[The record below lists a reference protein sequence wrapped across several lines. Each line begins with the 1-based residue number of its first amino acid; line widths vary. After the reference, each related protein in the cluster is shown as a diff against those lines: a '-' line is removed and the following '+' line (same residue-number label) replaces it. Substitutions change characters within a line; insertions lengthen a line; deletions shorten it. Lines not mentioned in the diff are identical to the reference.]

1 MKKSAII
8 LSVVALMF
16 LVATPVMA
24 MGLAEDAR
32 AAGYVLPGEE
42 VAAPALEE
50 NLLENAADY
59 IKALYDKSTKSNPA
73 PRTTADFEV
82 YDQLAIKGQTFSIAW
97 STDTEYVVAEEKGD
111 HIVLINIDEA
121 APQETVYNLIAVV
134 TDTATGES
142 ITLSMPKTLP
152 QGSTDPAPEEIVLAA
167 YLLADGE
174 YLPKEVR
181 LIGKVVAIP
190 TAYSEQYG
198 NITVNIQIGA
208 LADNIIQCYR
218 LSGEGCADIKEG
230 DVITV
235 QGKIKNYKGT
245 IEFDKPTLVGFGGIP
260 DQSATLDAAFALAD
274 GEAMKGLQV
283 LVGTIVAIPTVYS
296 ADYNN
301 ITVNIQPLGDE
312 RIVQCYRL
320 TGGADLKEGDVI
332 TVVGNIKNY
341 KGTIE
346 FDKAC
351 RYLDDRAYGSVKT
364 LFKAYELEDGKALEG
379 ARKITG
385 TIVAI
390 PSAYSSDYGNITVN
404 LQVGGLEEYIIQCYR
419 LTGGADL
426 EIGDTITVSG
436 IIKNYKGTIEFDKNC
451 TYEK

>member
-42 VAAPALEE
+42 VAAPEE

-82 YDQLAIKGQTFSIAW
+82 YDQLAIKGQTFTIAW

-111 HIVLINIDEA
+111 HVVLINIDEA

-134 TDTATGES
+134 TDAATGES

-152 QGSTDPAPEEIVLAA
+152 QGSTDPAPEEIVLSA

-218 LSGEGCADIKEG
+218 LSGEGCANIKEG

-320 TGGADLKEGDVI
+320 AGGAELKEGDVI

-390 PSAYSSDYGNITVN
+390 PSAYSEQYGNITVN

>member
-1 MKKSAII
+1 MKKSVLI
-8 LSVVALMF
+8 LSIAALLL
-16 LVATPVMA
+16 LVAMPVMA
-24 MGLAEDAR
+24 NGLAEDMK
-32 AAGYVLPGEE
+32 AAGYVLPGQE
-42 VAAPALEE
+42 APAE

-82 YDQLAIKGQTFSIAW
+82 YDQIAIKGQVFTIDW
-97 STDTEYVVAEEKGD
+97 STDTEYVKAVPQGNNV
-111 HIVLINIDEA
+111 VLIDIDEA
-121 APQETVYNLIAVV
+121 APQETLYNLIAVV
-134 TDTATGES
+134 TDAATGEKIS
-142 ITLSMPKTLP
+142 LAMPKTLP
-152 QGSTDPAPEEIVLAA
+152 QGSTDPAPEEIVLTA
-167 YLLADGE
+167 YQLADGE
-174 YLPKEVR
+174 AMPKEVR

-190 TAYSEQYG
+190 TVYSEQYG
-198 NITVNIQIGA
+198 NITVNIQVAA

-245 IEFDKPTLVGFGGIP
+245 IEFDKPVLVGFGAIP

-320 TGGADLKEGDVI
+320 AGGAELKEGDVI
-332 TVVGNIKNY
+332 TVVGTIKNY

-351 RYLDDRAYGSVKT
+351 RYMLDDGAYGSVKT
-364 LFKAYELEDGKALEG
+364 LFKAYDLDEGKALEG
-379 ARKITG
+379 ARKIKG
-385 TIVAI
+385 TIVSI
-390 PSAYSSDYGNITVN
+390 PTAYSADYNNITVN
-404 LQVGGLEEYIIQCYR
+404 LQVGPLEEYVIQCYR

-426 EIGDTITVSG
+426 EIGDVITVSG
-436 IIKNYKGTIEFDKNC
+436 IIKDYKGTKEFDKGC

>member
-218 LSGEGCADIKEG
+218 LSGEGCANIKEG

-320 TGGADLKEGDVI
+320 AGGAELKEGDVI

>member
-16 LVATPVMA
+16 LVATPVIA

-42 VAAPALEE
+42 VAAPEE

-82 YDQLAIKGQTFSIAW
+82 YDQLAIKGQTFTIAW

-111 HIVLINIDEA
+111 HVVLINIDEA

-134 TDTATGES
+134 TDAATGES

-152 QGSTDPAPEEIVLAA
+152 QGSTDPAPEEIVLSA

-218 LSGEGCADIKEG
+218 LSGEGCANIKEG

-320 TGGADLKEGDVI
+320 AGGAELKEGDVI

-390 PSAYSSDYGNITVN
+390 PSAYSEQYGNITVN

>member
-1 MKKSAII
+1 MKKSTII
-8 LSVVALMF
+8 LTFVALM
-16 LVATPVMA
+16 LIVAMPVMA
-24 MGLAEDAR
+24 MGLAEDAK
-32 AAGYVLPGEE
+32 AGKINLPGQEP
-42 VAAPALEE
+42 AAQVESFLG
-50 NLLENAADY
+50 NAAEFV
-59 IKALYDKSTKSNPA
+59 KALFDKSSKSNPA

-82 YDQLAIKGQTFSIAW
+82 YDQISIKGQTFTIEW
-97 STDTEYVVAEEKGD
+97 STDTEYVKAVDKD
-111 HIVLINIDEA
+111 DPIVLIDIDEA
-121 APQETVYNLIAVV
+121 APQELVYNLIAVV
-134 TDTATGES
+134 TDALTGES
-142 ITLSMPKTLP
+142 ITISMPKTLP
-152 QGSTDPAPEEIVLAA
+152 QGSNDPAPEEIVLSA

-190 TAYSEQYG
+190 TAYSPDYG
-198 NITVNIQIGA
+198 NITVNIQVGA
-208 LADNIIQCYR
+208 LADNILQCYR

-245 IEFDKPTLVGFGGIP
+245 IEFEKPTLVGFGGIP
-260 DQSATLDAAFALAD
+260 DQSVTLDAAFALAD

-320 TGGADLKEGDVI
+320 AGGAELKEGDVI

-351 RYLDDRAYGSVKT
+351 RYILDDGAYGSVKT
-364 LFKAYELEDGKALEG
+364 LFKAYELEEGKALEG
-379 ARKITG
+379 ARKIKG
-385 TIVAI
+385 TIVSI
-390 PSAYSSDYGNITVN
+390 PSAYSPDYGNITVN
-404 LQVGGLEEYIIQCYR
+404 LQVGPLEEYVIQAYR
-419 LTGGADL
+419 LVGGEDL
-426 EIGDTITVSG
+426 EIGDTITVYG
-436 IIKNYKGTIEFDKNC
+436 NIKDYKGTKEFDKGC

>member
-97 STDTEYVVAEEKGD
+97 STDTEYVVSEEKGD

-218 LSGEGCADIKEG
+218 LSGEGCANIKEG